1 MIESSIDPTL
11 YGGAPIPEELKYQQS
26 EVTPPATPDELAAGA
41 VPAGTGFANTPEAAI
56 GAAVRAEG
64 SRVKADVIT
73 SMIAGAKLGT
83 TASILEALTMPH
95 FSVQEGFNAREHFKQ
110 VPFALTHEE
119 VDFLQKSV
127 SDDAWQYRIGRIQE
141 LRDQHKAAG
150 HHPWLS

>member
-26 EVTPPATPDELAAGA
+26 EVTPPATPDELAAGT

-83 TASILEALTMPH
+83 TAVFTAQATMAPV
-95 FSVQEGFNAREHFKQ
+95 SVTYSRSLLPAH
-110 VPFALTHEE
+110 
-119 VDFLQKSV
+119 
-127 SDDAWQYRIGRIQE
+127 
-141 LRDQHKAAG
+141 
-150 HHPWLS
+150 